1 MPPSHVVPKSTAV
14 FRRSLFAL
22 AGRVAATSARASW
35 SRYLRLSEQ
44 KKNAKPMLNDARPCA
59 RQTLSAPASVTIL
72 KRSAVL
78 SFAGSISYHTPFL
91 RESVGGDAEVLE
103 VAPATRESARAP
115 PPRLAAHAAVTE
127 ELRSEERR
135 VGKECRS
142 GECR

>member
-1 MPPSHVVPKSTAV
+1 MPPLHVVPKSTAV

-59 RQTLSAPASVTIL
+59 RQTLSTPASVTIL

-78 SFAGSISYHTPFL
+78 SFAGSVSHLTAFARDRL
-91 RESVGGDAEVLE
+91 GRHAAVLE
-103 VAPATRESARAP
+103 VAPAARESD
-115 PPRLAAHAAVTE
+115 
-127 ELRSEERR
+127 
-135 VGKECRS
+135 
-142 GECR
+142 